1 MSGADGDATLDALA
15 DALDAAAAGATL
27 LPWPAASAPGAPDL
41 PTAYR
46 VAQRREQRRIA
57 DGHEPRGWKIGF
69 TNRTIWPR
77 YGVHRPIWGRVWD
90 DTLTLLDGT
99 DATVSLA
106 GLVQPRLEPE
116 IVFGLGG
123 VPAPGM
129 DDAALCACLE
139 WVAHG
144 VEIVHIH
151 VDGWRFDGP
160 VVPVL
165 DGGLHGRL
173 VVGPRT
179 RVRDWPTLAFDLA
192 ALTLAIE
199 CDGRAIDL
207 GVGTNVLDGP
217 VNALRLWLQAM
228 AIESPDWHAAAG
240 DVVTTGTI
248 TDAWP
253 VQGGQTWRT
262 RPDHLRLPGLTI
274 GFTR

>member
-1 MSGADGDATLDALA
+1 MTTSRDDERLA
-15 DALDAAAAGATL
+15 DALDAAAAGATML
-27 LPWPAASAPGAPDL
+27 AWPGGAAPGALDL
-41 PTAYR
+41 PAAYR
-46 VAQRREQRRIA
+46 VARERERRRAAAGRA
-57 DGHEPRGWKIGF
+57 PRGWKIGF

-90 DTLTLLDGT
+90 DTLTLLDGA

-116 IVFGLGG
+116 VVFGLAA
-123 VPAPGM
+123 VPAPEM
-129 DDAALCACLE
+129 DDAALLACID

-144 VEIVHIH
+144 VEIVHTH

-160 VVPVL
+160 VAPVL

-179 RVRDWPTLAFDLA
+179 PVREWPTIATDLA
-192 ALTLAIE
+192 ALTLVLSR
-199 CDGRAIDL
+199 DGRDVDR
-207 GVGTNVLDGP
+207 GVGANVLDGP
-217 VNALRLWLQAM
+217 VNALRLWQHAM
-228 AIESPDWHAAAG
+228 ALESPDWRVAAG

-253 VQGGQTWRT
+253 VAPGQTWRT
-262 RPDHLRLPGLTI
+262 RPGETRLPGLTI
-274 GFTR
+274 RFVA